1 MVLYVEYD
9 ASMQSYVAVCDD
21 DRVVLLDAHT
31 QDEAEA
37 EADALDDSELL
48 YDEM

>member
-9 ASMQSYVAVCDD
+9 ATMQSYVAVCDD
-21 DRVVLLDAHT
+21 DRVVLLGAET
-31 QDEAEA
+31 QEAAEA
-37 EADALDDSELL
+37 EADVLDDSEIL